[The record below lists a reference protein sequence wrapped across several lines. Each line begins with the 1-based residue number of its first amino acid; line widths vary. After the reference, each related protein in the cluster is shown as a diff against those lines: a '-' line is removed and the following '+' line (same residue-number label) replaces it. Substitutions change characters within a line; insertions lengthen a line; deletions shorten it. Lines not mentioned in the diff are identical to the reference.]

1 MFNKF
6 KFFKKS
12 LKGKILLFNLTVGL
26 ISGIFVLSTI
36 YFIGTYTL
44 KKSIGSNF
52 QQVAEATAANLE
64 TLINYHIEES
74 HLLATSSS
82 ILSMVEESN
91 TSYAGEDPQAIRQR
105 ITEIEDR
112 WVHAQGVDAY
122 LLEVLNNKASLYL
135 KNFFSQ
141 HDQKAAEK
149 NPYHAILV
157 INQQGAVVAA
167 IQRPNHYYY
176 GNRTWWQEA
185 YHQGQGKL
193 FVGPI
198 ETDPEGKQKI
208 FVISTPIMKDGKAI
222 GVLSMIHNVDVFFN
236 PVTTAR
242 VGKTGHTML
251 AGSNSNQVLF
261 CPVHPLEN
269 HHLTSQ
275 LTHEIFRDSS
285 GWTATQ
291 ADVHYPGAEAINGY
305 TPVSITFELGP
316 GNFGDEKWYIFT
328 SQDPKETYA
337 PIYTLLAWISL
348 AGFIGIGIFVFL
360 GLLIST
366 NIVRPIQ
373 ELQKGAETIGGGN
386 LNYRITLHTGDEIE
400 DLANKFN
407 KMANKLKL
415 FYIGLEENVKEKG
428 WKIEHQSKELF
439 TLYSIAAILNKS
451 LSLKELLNETLH
463 KMLDVMEADAGIIWM
478 SEELTG
484 RLTITATRIQPL
496 PPEAMKTL
504 VELIHHL
511 SQEILK
517 TGKLWDSENIS
528 VDGRLEKF
536 GPVETTFMSLV
547 GIPLRSRNKVLGV
560 LYVLHKSIHALTSRE
575 EKLLTSVGNQI
586 GVAIEHAL
594 LTGHTTEKE
603 ASV

>member
-1 MFNKF
+1 MLNKF
-6 KFFKKS
+6 QIFKKS
-12 LKGKILLFNLTVGL
+12 LKRKIVLFNLTVGL
-26 ISGIFVLSTI
+26 ISGILVLSSI

-44 KKSIGSNF
+44 KKTIGANF
-52 QQVAEATAANLE
+52 RQVAEATASNLE

-82 ILSMVEESN
+82 ILSVVEESN
-91 TSYAGEDPQAIRQR
+91 AIYGEEDPQAIRQR
-105 ITEIEDR
+105 IQEIEDR

-135 KNFFSQ
+135 NNFFSQ
-141 HDQKAAEK
+141 HDEKATEK

-157 INQQGAVVAA
+157 TNAQGAVVAS

-176 GNRTWWQEA
+176 GDRTWWQEA

-193 FVGPI
+193 FVGTI
-198 ETDPEGKQKI
+198 EMDPEVKQKI
-208 FVISTPIMKDGKAI
+208 FVISTPIMKENKAI

-236 PVTTAR
+236 AVTTAR

-251 AGSNSNQVLF
+251 AGSNSRVLF
-261 CPVHPLEN
+261 CPLHPLEE
-269 HHLTSQ
+269 HQLTSQ
-275 LTHEIFRDSS
+275 LTQEIFKETS
-285 GWTATQ
+285 GWTATL
-291 ADVHYPGAEAINGY
+291 ADVHHPEAAAINGY
-305 TPVSITFELGP
+305 TPVGITFRLGP
-316 GNFGDEKWYIFT
+316 QNFGGEKWYIFT

-337 PIYTLLAWISL
+337 PIYTLLTWISI
-348 AGFIGIGIFVFL
+348 AGFIGIGVFAFL
-360 GLLIST
+360 GFLIST

-386 LNYRITLHTGDEIE
+386 LNYRITIHTGDEIE

-463 KMLDVMEADAGIIWM
+463 KMLEIMEADAGIIWM

-536 GPVETTFMSLV
+536 GPIDTTFMSLV

-560 LYVLHKSIHALTSRE
+560 LYVLYKSIHALTSRE

-594 LTGHTTEKE
+594 LTSPTTEKG
-603 ASV
+603 SGV

>member
-1 MFNKF
+1 MLNSLNI
-6 KFFKKS
+6 FKKS
-12 LKGKILLFNLTVGL
+12 LKGKIVLFNLTVGL
-26 ISGIFVLSTI
+26 ISGILVLSFI

-44 KKSIGSNF
+44 KQTIGANF
-52 QQVAEATAANLE
+52 RQVAEATASNLE

-74 HLLATSSS
+74 HLLTTSSS
-82 ILSMVEESN
+82 ILSVVEESN
-91 TSYAGEDPQAIRQR
+91 ALYEGEGPEAIRQR
-105 ITEIEDR
+105 ILEIEDR

-135 KNFFSQ
+135 KSFFSQ
-141 HDQKAAEK
+141 KDETLADK
-149 NPYHAILV
+149 NPHYGILV
-157 INQQGAVVAA
+157 TNAQGAVVAA
-167 IQRPNHYYY
+167 IQRPAHYYY
-176 GNRTWWQEA
+176 GDRGWWQEA

-193 FVGPI
+193 FLDTI
-198 ETDPEGKQKI
+198 EMDPDLKQKVFI
-208 FVISTPIMKDGKAI
+208 ISTPIMKDDKAI

-236 PVTTAR
+236 AVTTAR

-251 AGSNSNQVLF
+251 AGSNGHVLF
-261 CPVHPLEN
+261 CPLHPLEQ
-269 HHLTSQ
+269 HHLTPQ
-275 LTHEIFRDSS
+275 LTQEIFTETS
-285 GWTATQ
+285 GWTATR
-291 ADVHYPGAEAINGY
+291 ADVHHPGAEAINGY
-305 TPVSITFELGP
+305 TPVGITFRLGP
-316 GNFGDEKWYIFT
+316 ENFGGEKWYIFT
-328 SQDPKETYA
+328 SQDPQETYA
-337 PIYTLLAWISL
+337 PIYTLLRWISIAGL
-348 AGFIGIGIFVFL
+348 VGIGVFAFLGFIIA
-360 GLLIST
+360 T

-386 LNYRITLHTGDEIE
+386 LNYRISIQTGDEIE

-463 KMLDVMEADAGIIWM
+463 KMLEVTEADAGVIWM

-484 RLTITATRIQPL
+484 RLTITATRLQPL
-496 PPEAMKTL
+496 PPDAMKIL

-511 SQEILK
+511 SQEILR

-536 GPVETTFMSLV
+536 GPIDTTFMSLV

-560 LYVLHKSIHALTSRE
+560 LYVLHKNIHALTSRE
-575 EKLLTSVGNQI
+575 EKLLSSVGNQI

-594 LTGHTTEKE
+594 ITSQPTERE
-603 ASV
+603 VS